1 MKKVTAIRVGML
13 AVQAFVFLV
22 HSSFAQ
28 GGPAVGMVLETVG
41 TVEIERA
48 GSRSPAQLADLLFAG
63 DRILAAAGEV
73 AFLFCPTERRIGLS
87 TGSLVELTTTEVT
100 RVTGPEPAISPSICV
115 LPQVALGAESM
126 ERVGGLRGRG
136 YPAIPLYLGGPISQ
150 SRPVFRWGEVD
161 GVESYRLTLTTEDG
175 LPVWEETV
183 PSTSIRYPETM
194 PPLEQ
199 KNYRWEVLAER
210 GAEVAGQQAANFTVK
225 ADPSLPAADGDDQ
238 GARLLRAAAFEN
250 AGYYAEAAALYSRVR
265 GEGADARIGRRLAWL
280 YWNAGLIA
288 AANEELDRLQ

>member
-1 MKKVTAIRVGML
+1 MKKITAIRVGML

-22 HSSFAQ
+22 HSSVAQ
-28 GGPAVGMVLETVG
+28 GGPAVGMVLETAG

-48 GSRSPAQLADLLFAG
+48 GERSPAQLADLLYAG
-63 DRILAAAGEV
+63 DRVLAPAGEV
-73 AFLFCPTERRIGLS
+73 VFLFCPNESRIGLS
-87 TGSLVELTTTEVT
+87 IGSLVELTATEVT

-115 LPQVALGAESM
+115 LPQVALGSESM

-136 YPAIPLYLGGPISQ
+136 FPAIPLYLGGQISQ
-150 SRPVFRWGEVD
+150 SRPVFEWGEID
-161 GVESYRLTLTTEDG
+161 GVDSYRLTLTTEDG
-175 LPVWEETV
+175 LPVWEESV

-199 KNYRWEVLAER
+199 QNYRWEILAER
-210 GAEVAGQQAANFTVK
+210 GAEVAGRQAANFIVK
-225 ADPSLPAADGDDQ
+225 PDSSLSAAEVGDPG
-238 GARLLRAAAFEN
+238 GRLVRAAQFEN

-265 GEGADARIGRRLAWL
+265 GEGTDARIGRRLAWL